1 MSKKKNT
8 PENDGYNWNYR
19 NVGGVVRVDIR
30 SGEDIAHLGELD
42 QKMWTV
48 LSCPIKKLE
57 FDARTLS
64 LMDTDN
70 DGKIRA
76 EEVIEAAKWIT
87 SLLKDKDL
95 LLKGE
100 DTLSLDSIDTS
111 NPEGEALARSA
122 RQILGNLG
130 LEKDSI
136 CLADT
141 SDSVAIFKDTKFNG
155 DGIITPASTDDEAL
169 GQLIGEIVANIGSA
183 TDRSGVEGVD
193 ADKIEA
199 FYAAC
204 ADYSAWQAAFEADKA
219 AILPYGDNTADALGA
234 CEALKDKIADF
245 FMRCKLIAF
254 NENCT
259 DAVDVSAERIGAIS
273 DKNLSACADE
283 IASYPLAHPGKD
295 QLLHFD
301 GINPAWQ
308 AAFAKLKAL
317 VLDVDFAGKDAI
329 SEADWNAVLGKFDA
343 YSAWSAAKKGS
354 EAEPLG
360 LERIAAILKED
371 RKADLLD
378 LVAQDKALEAEATSI
393 DNVDKLVRYYRYFYD
408 FLRNYI
414 IFTDFYD
421 KDKKAMFEVGK
432 LYIDQRCCE
441 LCVEVDDMGK
451 HADMAGLSGMFLIYC
466 SCTSKVRNATM
477 NIVAV
482 MTDGG
487 TRNLRPGKNA
497 IFYDRGGEDWDATV
511 TKVVDNPISVK
522 QAFWSPYRKF
532 WNFCV
537 ERINKSA
544 ADKEN
549 AVTANMKSAADGGVP
564 AAAEK
569 KPGFDI
575 AKFAGIFAAIGMA
588 VGFIGSFLTSMITGA
603 VNHPLQAFLVII
615 VIMLCISGPS
625 CFIAWTKLRKRN
637 LAPVLNA
644 NGWAVNSSVLVNIPF
659 GATLTS
665 VAKYPKLEL
674 VDPEAGKEI
683 KKARRRRAFWIC
695 LVVIVALGVMYLTN
709 CFKFMGLRSPFHKEV
724 PAVEQTVS
732 DEAPEAEAA
741 APAAE
746 EAPAE

>member
-8 PENDGYNWNYR
+8 PKSDGYNWSYR

-42 QKMWTV
+42 QKLWTV
-48 LSCPIKKLE
+48 LSCPTKKLE

-76 EEVIEAAKWIT
+76 EEVIEAAEWIT
-87 SLLKDKDL
+87 SLLKDKDS

-100 DTLSLDSIDTS
+100 DTLALDNIDTS
-111 NPEGEALARSA
+111 NPEGEALAKSA
-122 RQILGNLG
+122 RQILSNLG
-130 LEKDSI
+130 LEKDGI
-136 CLADT
+136 GLAET

-169 GQLIGEIVANIGSA
+169 KQLIGEIIAAEGSA
-183 TDRSGVEGVD
+183 TDRSGVEGPD

-199 FYAAC
+199 FYTAC
-204 ADYSAWQAAFEADKA
+204 ADYAAWQAAFEADKA
-219 AILPYGDNTADALGA
+219 AILPYGDNTADALAA
-234 CEALKDKIADF
+234 CEALKDKAADF

-259 DAVDVSAERIGAIS
+259 AAVDVSAEKIGAIS
-273 DKNLSACADE
+273 DKNLSACSDE

-329 SEADWNAVLGKFDA
+329 SEDEWNAVLGKFA
-343 YSAWSAAKKGS
+343 AFSAWNAAKKGV
-354 EAEPLG
+354 EVEPLG
-360 LERIAAILKED
+360 LERIGAILKED

-393 DNVDKLVRYYRYFYD
+393 DNVDKLVRYYRFFYD

-421 KDKKAMFEVGK
+421 KDKRAVFEAGR
-432 LYIDQRCCE
+432 LFIDQRCCE
-441 LCVEVDDMGK
+441 LCVEVEDMGK

-487 TRNLRPGKNA
+487 IRNLRPGKNA

-511 TKVVDNPISVK
+511 TKIVDNPISIK

-549 AVTANMKSAADGGVP
+549 AVTANMQTAAGGDVKT
-564 AAAEK
+564 AVEK

-588 VGFIGSFLTSMITGA
+588 VGFIGSFLTSLITGA
-603 VNHPLQAFLVII
+603 VNHPLQAFLVLI

-644 NGWAVNSSVLVNIPF
+644 NGWAINSSVLVNIPF

-683 KKARRRRAFWIC
+683 RRARRRRNCWIC
-695 LVVIVALGVMYLTN
+695 LIVLLALGALYLTN
-709 CFKFMGLRSPFHKEV
+709 CFKFMGLRSPFYKEV
-724 PAVEQTVS
+724 PAVE
-732 DEAPEAEAA
+732 AE

-746 EAPAE
+746 AEAPAAAEAPAE